1 VHNPKPFKSLLRF
14 RQLREIVPL
23 SRSEIYRRIAL
34 GTFPKPIKLGE
45 RVVAW
50 DSDAVQAYVQEMLAI
65 GRGCK

>member
-1 VHNPKPFKSLLRF
+1 MQTPVSFKSLLRF

-34 GTFPKPIKLGE
+34 GQFPRPVKLGQ

-50 DSDAVQAYVQEMLAI
+50 DADQIQAFVRELLKQSS
-65 GRGCK
+65 

>member
-1 VHNPKPFKSLLRF
+1 MQTPIPCKTLVRF
-14 RQLREIVPL
+14 RRLREIVPL

-50 DSDAVQAYVQEMLAI
+50 DFDEVQAYVREKLGG
-65 GRGCK
+65 GRA